1 MSHAMTQP
9 TLSPSASAPETEEA
23 EALTIPASVISR
35 LDPVVLQV
43 FSRGDFHRVDM
54 RTIAKQ
60 AGMSFTTIY
69 RYFGDKEALLF
80 WFIAHWLKDLTQAVV
95 TAIDANEGDTL
106 AQLKSSLTSHFAYYA
121 KNPDAGRIIFM
132 TVPLERWMR
141 DPTYKYRVPMQRI
154 LAVISQGQ
162 KQGLIRRDT
171 SVALVM
177 DLIFGLFNRTFLM
190 WEYRGRVDSLVAKSD
205 ACFDLIVGG
214 VVQRPGT

>member
-1 MSHAMTQP
+1 
-9 TLSPSASAPETEEA
+9 
-23 EALTIPASVISR
+23 
-35 LDPVVLQV
+35 
-43 FSRGDFHRVDM
+43 M

-106 AQLKSSLTSHFAYYA
+106 AQLKSSLTSHFAYYE
-121 KNPDAGRIIFM
+121 KKPDVGRIIFM
-132 TVPLERWMR
+132 TVPLECWMR